1 MLADSSNKVIMKN
14 SGAVKGPYYS
24 AGSNYHPNESIEL
37 SVMDKSS
44 MRTVN
49 STLSGSRELSP
60 IQI

>member
-1 MLADSSNKVIMKN
+1 MLPDSSNKVIMKN

-24 AGSNYHPNESIEL
+24 AGSNLNESIEL

-44 MRTVN
+44 TRTVN
-49 STLSGSRELSP
+49 STLSGSRELTP

>member
-14 SGAVKGPYYS
+14 SGAVKCPYS
-24 AGSNYHPNESIEL
+24 TGSNYHLNESIEL

-44 MRTVN
+44 IRTVN